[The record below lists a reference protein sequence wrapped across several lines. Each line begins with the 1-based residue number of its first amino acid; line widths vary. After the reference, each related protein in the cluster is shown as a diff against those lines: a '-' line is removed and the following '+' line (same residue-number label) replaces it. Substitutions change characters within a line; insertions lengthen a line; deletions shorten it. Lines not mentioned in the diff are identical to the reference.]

1 LLVVVAINYLF
12 TSAAN
17 SLQLQT
23 VNSVYIYTELNLTQY
38 SLPFYSSVTLDLT
51 KVVFTGDSES

>member
-1 LLVVVAINYLF
+1 LVVVANNCLF

-23 VNSVYIYTELNLTQY
+23 VNRVYIYTELNLTQY
-38 SLPFYSSVTLDLT
+38 SLPVYSSVTLDLT
-51 KVVFTGDSES
+51 KVAFTGD